1 MPAPP
6 QTNVLSLRFGRNA
19 VKNVGR
25 DIGRFVVTTMEI
37 PWNVTKDKLGGTP
50 ENVYLIPSVE
60 QSVLDSI
67 ADSLPPC
74 DTVVGIGG
82 GQAVDAAKYMSWK
95 KGLRLVTIPTI
106 LSVDAFVTEQA
117 GIRNNGQVSYVGK
130 ASPDPL
136 IIDYDIIR
144 TAPKAL
150 NIAGI
155 GDLLSIHTACF
166 DWQLAQQYGRSE
178 YPFSQHVVDC
188 AHAILNEVCKNID
201 EIRQV
206 TDRGIRILVEGYM
219 NMNTIAL
226 PAGHWRFEE
235 GSEHF
240 LFYELEER
248 LHRPFIHGHIVG
260 LGIYLMSRLQE
271 NDFERITQIMDDVNL
286 AYFPKDV
293 NVSKESLQA
302 SLLNCNTFV
311 EQREFWF
318 SILNIK
324 EITEEW
330 TDWVFTDLEFEND

>member
-1 MPAPP
+1 MPSQP
-6 QTNVLSLRFGRNA
+6 QTNVLSSRFGRNA
-19 VKNVGR
+19 VKNVGQ

-37 PWNVTKDKLGGTP
+37 PWHVTKDKLGGAP
-50 ENVYLIPSVE
+50 ENVYFIPSVE

-67 ADSLPPC
+67 ANNLPPC

-82 GQAVDAAKYMSWK
+82 GQAVDAAKYISWK

-136 IIDYDIIR
+136 VIDYDIIR
-144 TAPKAL
+144 TAPNAL

-178 YPFSQHVVDC
+178 YPFSQQVIDR
-188 AHAILNEVCKNID
+188 AFSILNEVCEHID

-206 TDRGIRILVEGYM
+206 TDRGIRSLVEGYM
-219 NMNTIAL
+219 NTNTIAL

-248 LHRPFIHGHIVG
+248 LRRPFIHGHIVG

-271 NDFERITQIMDDVNL
+271 NEFDGITQIMKNVNL

-293 NVSKESLQA
+293 KVSRESLCA
-302 SLLNCNTFV
+302 SLLNCNAFV

-318 SILNIK
+318 SIFNVKKITK
-324 EITEEW
+324 EW
-330 TDWVFTDLEFEND
+330 VDWAINDLQFED

>member
-6 QTNVLSLRFGRNA
+6 QTNVLSSRFGRNA
-19 VKNVGR
+19 VNNVGR
-25 DIGRFVVTTMEI
+25 DIGRFVVTSMDV
-37 PWNVTKDKLGGTP
+37 PWQITKDKLGGTP
-50 ENVYLIPSVE
+50 VNVYLIPSVE

-67 ADSLPPC
+67 ADNLPPC
-74 DTVVGIGG
+74 DAVVGIGG
-82 GQAVDAAKYMSWK
+82 GQAVDAAKYISWK

-136 IIDYDIIR
+136 VIDYSVIR
-144 TAPKAL
+144 TAPNAL

-166 DWQLAQQYGRSE
+166 DWQLAQQYRRSE
-178 YPFSQHVVDC
+178 YPFSQNVIDR
-188 AHAILNEVCKNID
+188 AHSILNEVYENFD

-206 TDRGIRILVEGYM
+206 TDRGIRSLVGGYM
-219 NMNTIAL
+219 NMNAIAL

-248 LHRPFIHGHIVG
+248 LRRPFIHGHIVG

-271 NDFERITQIMDDVNL
+271 NEFEHITQIMNDVHL
-286 AYFPKDV
+286 AYQPKDV
-293 NVSKESLQA
+293 KVSKDILQA
-302 SLLNCNTFV
+302 SLLNCNAFV

-318 SILNIK
+318 SVLNVK

-330 TDWVFTDLEFEND
+330 IEWVFTDLEFENN